1 MTIFFSLLVVSIV
14 KKKDIAAEFTYGTS
28 MSMQNKLTDQWW
40 ELCETSNRI
49 GKDNITN
56 VVKHM
61 NGYDHV
67 KLLYALNAW
76 NAAAP
81 QLIDPTRTNTSV
93 DWSQERIKSQND
105 IVQVQ
110 VVEQQNKV
118 IAADV

>member
-49 GKDNITN
+49 GKDNIAN

-67 KLLYALNAW
+67 KLLYAINAW

-81 QLIDPTRTNTSV
+81 QLIDPTGPTHP
-93 DWSQERIKSQND
+93 RIVRRSASSPPVSSRKP
-105 IVQVQ
+105 
-110 VVEQQNKV
+110 
-118 IAADV
+118 